1 MQYHHVEDI
10 RYIGHRKMNEL
21 IIHCTLYWLT
31 KGEHEIKPWVIS
43 DLIWSEMLSLIH
55 KASADHVEVREIV
68 LRTDDVTKKNCE
80 PYQAS
85 DKHGGWPAPF

>member
-10 RYIGHRKMNEL
+10 RYIDHQKKNEL
-21 IIHCTLYWLT
+21 IIHCTLYRLT

-55 KASADHVEVREIV
+55 KASADHV
-68 LRTDDVTKKNCE
+68 
-80 PYQAS
+80 
-85 DKHGGWPAPF
+85 